1 MKGAPHH
8 SGWVIVMSFIAAL
21 MLTIVPMPGW
31 TVTLRPE
38 WVVLVLIYWCM
49 ALPQRVG
56 VGTAWFIGLI
66 LDVLQGALL
75 GQHALSLSIVA
86 FVTLKLHQRVRIF
99 PLWQQALLILL
110 LTALHQL
117 LMLWVKG
124 ISGQA
129 SQAWD
134 YWLPSISSMLL
145 WPALFILL
153 RRVRRHFHV
162 T

>member
-1 MKGAPHH
+1 VKTAAHH
-8 SGWVIVMSFIAAL
+8 SGWVIVASFVAAL

-31 TVTLRPE
+31 SVTLRPE

-56 VGTAWFIGLI
+56 VGTAWGIGLI

-75 GQHALSLSIVA
+75 GQHALSLSVVA
-86 FVTLKLHQRVRIF
+86 FLTLKLHQRVRVF
-99 PLWQQALLILL
+99 PLWQQALIVLL
-110 LTALHQL
+110 FIALHQL

-129 SQAWD
+129 AQPWS

-145 WPALFILL
+145 WPATFILL
-153 RRVRRHFHV
+153 RRVRRYYHV
-162 T
+162 S

>member
-1 MKGAPHH
+1 MRGPPHH
-8 SGWVIVMSFIAAL
+8 SGWVIVMSFVVAL
-21 MLTIVPMPGW
+21 MLNITPMPGW

-66 LDVLQGALL
+66 VDVLQGALL

-86 FVTLKLHQRVRIF
+86 FLVLKLHQRVRVF
-99 PLWQQALLILL
+99 PLWQQALMVLL
-110 LTALHQL
+110 LIALHQL
-117 LMLWVKG
+117 LMLWLKG
-124 ISGQA
+124 ISGQGGQ
-129 SQAWD
+129 SWT

-145 WPALFILL
+145 WPATFVVL
-153 RRVRRHFHV
+153 RHARRHFHV
-162 T
+162 S